1 MISGSEHYVQYTR
14 IYIKV
19 VMKFV
24 GVKKCS

>member
-14 IYIKV
+14 ICIKV
-19 VMKFV
+19 AMKFV